1 MAYLN
6 ESHPEVFFA
15 IPRPG
20 GIAKIDLPEFAQP
33 GREIRTSKG
42 TLVSGRTL
50 RSTRSIRSRG
60 STRSKSGFPVEE
72 FFKVSPGYTTRD
84 YRVTTAMVSSPWV
97 LFDNS
102 FEFPK
107 PPNPAQDAMDL
118 LAITLSTVMLLAA
131 GHAEIPKEHQRWT
144 LSYLENVRDQFGN
157 NPPNVRGIINHMKML
172 DPELKSFND
181 NDKVNNA
188 TEEVEAESGLETG
201 TEPAS

>member
-6 ESHPEVFFA
+6 ESHPEIFFA

-20 GIAKIDLPEFAQP
+20 GIAKIDLPEPFP

-42 TLVSGRTL
+42 TLISR
-50 RSTRSIRSRG
+50 RSVGSNRSMRSRR
-60 STRSKSGFPVEE
+60 SSRSKSGFPVAE
-72 FFKVSPGYTTRD
+72 FLKVSPGYTTRD

-102 FEFPK
+102 FEFPR

-157 NPPNVRGIINHMKML
+157 NPPNVRGIINHMNML

-181 NDKVNNA
+181 NDKVNNDI
-188 TEEVEAESGLETG
+188 EVEDDAGVEGG
-201 TEPAS
+201 TEPTPS